1 MRRKS
6 EIQTAVKAQ
15 SGGVNEG
22 LARPWYQ
29 FDTDAL
35 VIAPP
40 IVDTPRLSAT
50 QKANPQMSRPL
61 DPHRATDGALLFCFN
76 DGQRPD
82 TAGPVANADH

>member
-6 EIQTAVKAQ
+6 EIQTAVNVQ

-22 LARPWYQ
+22 LVKSWYHS
-29 FDTDAL
+29 DTDVL

-50 QKANPQMSRPL
+50 QKANPQMSR
-61 DPHRATDGALLFCFN
+61 HHDGDCMMIPALL
-76 DGQRPD
+76 DERIM
-82 TAGPVANADH
+82 GPL